1 MSKTYKVSI
10 NDGKGEE
17 AKTVDVKQGSGANGT
32 PTKLTGVRG
41 YRYEL
46 QDDAKGGK
54 LAPDQVRVKR
64 VGKNLH
70 VLFDGSKEADLIIE
84 DYYAEGK
91 EGDNGSPMLVGQ
103 AENSGMY
110 EYVPQDPALSS
121 TTTQLKDGA
130 EAVAISL
137 GGGPLPVDFVLAG
150 LPVAAAGG
158 LGGWLAGGAAVA
170 AGAAAGGGGGGA
182 AVVPSGQT
190 GFLLH
195 TVENDTGTSEKDSIT
210 NKPAVIY
217 TGVAERGAAVEVTV
231 NGVVYKTTASTVDGT
246 YSVNLEPL
254 KEGEYTP
261 TIKVSNAA
269 GSSTVNGTPFTIDLS
284 TFEEPKPENPFDP
297 AVEGQT
303 GLRVVITTDEN
314 NDGIL
319 SSADLPTST
328 SKVSAT
334 VALTTDAAVG
344 DILTVKVNGVPT
356 DFTLTPEHI
365 ANGKVVLSELPR
377 PAEGAEIKVEA
388 TIKDTAGNA
397 SPTTAQDS
405 ATAKAAT
412 LAVSIINDENNDGFI
427 NKIESE
433 KLGRV
438 SVKVEVPDGPLAEIT
453 VTDGTDAV
461 KHTPTAEEFAAKSF
475 TLKDAFTKPLEGAEI
490 TVTAKLTGSPDATDK
505 AKLDTSAFIDP
516 INPDPLNPVDAN
528 KSGLRVSIDT
538 DKNNDAFLD
547 NAELPEGV
555 TKVTATIG
563 LTKDAAEGD
572 IVTVTVTATGN
583 ETRYIKLT
591 AADITATK
599 IVLTDLTAPAEG
611 AEIKITAQIQ
621 DKAGNKSPSLAEDS
635 ATVSSETPGVEITD
649 DLNND
654 GFINSQES
662 QVDEKISVKVNIPRT
677 AKAGDIVT
685 VSDGGNSPVNHPLTA
700 DEVTARSFTL
710 VNAFAQPAEGQKIT
724 VTATYKGNIS
734 AIDTATVDTQAPND
748 GKAPVVKITTDSN
761 PDDGFVN
768 ATELSGAQVLNGVQV
783 FSVQATFDS
792 TKVVVGDTVV
802 FTSGGIERK
811 VLLDTQAKVNAG
823 VATTTYAKPAEGETL
838 TVSAVIQD
846 VHLNNSAS
854 SSDSAVLDTQAPN
867 DGKAPVVKITTD
879 SNPDDGFV
887 NATELSGAQVLN
899 GVQVFSVQA
908 TFDSTKVVVGD
919 TVVFTSGGIER
930 KVLLDTQAK
939 VNAGVAT
946 TTYAKPA
953 EGETLTVSAVIQ
965 DSHLNKSASSS
976 DSAKL
981 DTTAPE
987 GQTLELKHDEPND
1000 TGVFATDNITTNKAP
1015 VLTGFAE
1022 KGATVVV
1029 KLNNVTY
1036 DPIVASST
1044 DGSFTLDIPE
1054 ANNLTAGKWKPEITV
1069 TDGAGN
1075 SSTSFGTEFTVTEQ
1089 ASITANQ
1096 IQLPGIVRGSSVGLL
1111 EHIKVTDSD
1120 AGENQLAA
1128 NSLTDQVGF
1137 FGKLTLAGSIAPYE
1151 VNYLLGQVDKPI
1163 ATPDPNQSVN
1173 DLLRDHLTTFVTP
1186 STNKV
1191 YHDLFTV
1198 ISKDQSTSATLD
1210 VVINKVDVTNP
1221 EHIYHTST
1229 VAGLKVTGS
1238 TNPFDTLVLDKQM
1251 NFDFTG
1257 EAAKTNIKNIEKID
1271 ITGVTDTDASA
1282 VNNGSANMIKLSL
1295 DSLLQAN
1302 TVLETVGGVPTNV
1315 HRLKIDGDSNDLV
1328 QLTSDFGTTAN
1339 HVQPSTVSGYNVYR
1353 IGTDEL
1359 WVNSAISNSNVT
1371 FV

>member
-1 MSKTYKVSI
+1 
-10 NDGKGEE
+10 
-17 AKTVDVKQGSGANGT
+17 
-32 PTKLTGVRG
+32 
-41 YRYEL
+41 
-46 QDDAKGGK
+46 
-54 LAPDQVRVKR
+54 
-64 VGKNLH
+64 
-70 VLFDGSKEADLIIE
+70 
-84 DYYAEGK
+84 
-91 EGDNGSPMLVGQ
+91 MLVGQ

-846 VHLNNSAS
+846 
-854 SSDSAVLDTQAPN
+854 
-867 DGKAPVVKITTD
+867 
-879 SNPDDGFV
+879 
-887 NATELSGAQVLN
+887 
-899 GVQVFSVQA
+899 
-908 TFDSTKVVVGD
+908 
-919 TVVFTSGGIER
+919 
-930 KVLLDTQAK
+930 
-939 VNAGVAT
+939 
-946 TTYAKPA
+946 
-953 EGETLTVSAVIQ
+953 
-965 DSHLNKSASSS
+965 SHLNKSASSS